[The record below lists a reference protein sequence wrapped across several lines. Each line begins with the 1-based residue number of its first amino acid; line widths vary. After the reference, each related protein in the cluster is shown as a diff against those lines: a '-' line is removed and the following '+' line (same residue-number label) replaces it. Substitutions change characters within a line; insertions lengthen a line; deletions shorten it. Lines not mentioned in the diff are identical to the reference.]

1 MTFILISDGMKKYVE
16 ISFFTKP
23 YGKKVIGGQIV
34 GGIIATG
41 IIIFRNKVEDI
52 IEEFVDYIKTRDP
65 IKMFN

>member
-34 GGIIATG
+34 GGII
-41 IIIFRNKVEDI
+41 IVN
-52 IEEFVDYIKTRDP
+52 P
-65 IKMFN
+65 